1 MGFQTPLYELS
12 EYLKWTTSGKI
23 QLPDFQRGYK
33 WEDERI
39 RQLLVTIL
47 RGHPLGVVMLLKTG
61 KDQIRFKPRPSKA
74 RRCRLAPPAILLLD
88 GQQRLTSL
96 TQALTGDGV
105 VATMDS
111 RGKMIARRYYI
122 NIETALQGEDRI
134 DEAVFSVPAT
144 GSSARTSART
154 SSGTYRRRKRSV
166 STVVPVPP
174 AVRPAD
180 AATWLFELDDNATL
194 HPVPRQVIASAN
206 TYNIPAIELDESPAR
221 PQSPRSS
228 RRSTPAGSRSTSSSC

>member
-12 EYLKWTTSGKI
+12 DYLKWTTSGKI

-61 KDQIRFKPRPSKA
+61 NDQIRFKPRPIEGASV
-74 RRCRLAPPAILLLD
+74 PDGTPAESLLLD

-105 VATMDS
+105 VDTMDS
-111 RGKMIARRYYI
+111 RGKRMSRRYYVDI
-122 NIETALQGEDRI
+122 
-134 DEAVFSVPAT
+134 
-144 GSSARTSART
+144 
-154 SSGTYRRRKRSV
+154 
-166 STVVPVPP
+166 
-174 AVRPAD
+174 
-180 AATWLFELDDNATL
+180 
-194 HPVPRQVIASAN
+194 
-206 TYNIPAIELDESPAR
+206 
-221 PQSPRSS
+221 
-228 RRSTPAGSRSTSSSC
+228 